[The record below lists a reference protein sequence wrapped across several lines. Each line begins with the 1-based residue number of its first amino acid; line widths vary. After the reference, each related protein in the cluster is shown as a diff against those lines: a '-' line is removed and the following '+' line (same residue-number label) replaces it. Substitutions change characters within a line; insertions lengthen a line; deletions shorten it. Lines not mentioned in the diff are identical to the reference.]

1 MKAFEKIIGYEK
13 EKKELMRLADVL
25 KNPTHY
31 KEAGISQP
39 RGLLID
45 GAPGL
50 GKTLMANCLIE
61 ASGRKSFICRKDK
74 PNGDFVNYIKETFE
88 KALENAPSIIL
99 LDDMDKFANEDRKR
113 PNTEEYVTVQS
124 CIDNVKG
131 KDVFVIATTNQ
142 KRNLPESLVRSGRFD
157 KTLSLIVPEYDDSL
171 GIIKHFLQNKDMAS
185 DIDPEYI
192 AKLMRYKSCAEIET
206 MINEAAILAVSE
218 SCEKIQPRHITE
230 VCMKY
235 RFGESFCLCKEN
247 IDLNDAKS
255 NTAERVY
262 HEAGH
267 AVISEILNPESVVL
281 VAVGKYSGRVACS
294 DNAAS
299 HDKHHKQKNIIVALA
314 GLAAIDQKYGQR
326 GFGGHFD
333 TYEACNDAEAL
344 IKDDLQLGFEF
355 LVDNQSPEDE
365 NQRFQIAV
373 HVLLDLYYY
382 KTKEILSQNRE
393 FLDNVASELAEKKLL
408 TMYDIQRIKSECT
421 IKEPILW

>member
-1 MKAFEKIIGYEK
+1 MKAFEKIIGYEN

-25 KNPTHY
+25 SNPNRY
-31 KEAGISQP
+31 KEAGITQP

-61 ASGRKSFICRKDK
+61 ASGRTACIIRKDK

-88 KALENAPSIIL
+88 HALENAPSIIL

-142 KRNLPESLVRSGRFD
+142 KRNLPESLLRSGRFD
-157 KTLSLIVPEYDDSL
+157 KKMSLITPEYEDSL
-171 GIIKHFLQNKDMAS
+171 NIIKHFLSNKEMAS

-218 SCEKIQPRHITE
+218 GCEKIQPRHVTE

-235 RFGESFCLCKEN
+235 RFGTSFCLCKEN

-255 NTAERVY
+255 STAERVY

-267 AVISEILNPESVVL
+267 AVISEILHPESVVL
-281 VAVGKYSGRVACS
+281 VAVGKYSGKMACS
-294 DNAAS
+294 DNTTS
-299 HDKHHKQKNIIVALA
+299 HDKHHKQKNIMVALS

-333 TYEACNDAEAL
+333 TYEACNDAESL

-355 LVDNQSPEDE
+355 LIDNQSPEDE

-373 HVLLDLYYY
+373 HVLLEMYYY
-382 KTKEILSQNRE
+382 KTKEILAQNRE
-393 FLDNVASELAEKKLL
+393 FLDRVASELAEKKLL
-408 TMYDIQRIKSECT
+408 TMYDIQRIKSQCR
-421 IKEPILW
+421 INEPVLW